1 MSTEPHPPEISIDSH
16 GVVLAAWH
24 LRAESEALTG
34 PGGRPCVVMGHG
46 FAATR
51 DAGLLPFARRFTAA
65 GVDVIVFDYRG
76 FGSSEGSPRQ
86 HVSHWKHRAD
96 YHAAI
101 AKARSLDGVDPD
113 RIVLWGSSY
122 SGGHVLPVAVRDGRI
137 AAVISQ
143 GAAMDGMK
151 AVLEIIRYAGPAQ
164 LARLGWHAGRD
175 LAHAV
180 LRRTPHLI
188 TVVGL
193 PGSLAVI
200 TAPGALDGYSHI
212 MGPTFRNEM
221 LARGIPGIVLNRPV
235 RAAARLSCP
244 ALIVLAEQDNI
255 APVGAVRAVAA
266 AAPDSELVELPCGH
280 FDLYV
285 GEIFERSVAAQVEF
299 LLRRLAVPTTVRRKT
314 SVPTSTTSSTAGVT

>member
-1 MSTEPHPPEISIDSH
+1 MSTTQNPPEISIDSH
-16 GVVLAAWH
+16 GVPLGAWH
-24 LRAESEALTG
+24 LRAEGEALTG
-34 PGGRPCVVMGHG
+34 AAGRPCVVMGHG
-46 FAATR
+46 FAGTR
-51 DAGLLPFARRFTAA
+51 DAGLLPFARRFAAA
-65 GVDVIVFDYRG
+65 GADVIVFDYRG
-76 FGSSEGSPRQ
+76 FGGSGGSPRQ
-86 HVSHWKHRAD
+86 QVSHWKHRED

-101 AKARSLDGVDPD
+101 AKARSLEGVDPG

-175 LAHAV
+175 LARAA
-180 LRRTPHLI
+180 LRRQPHLI
-188 TVVGL
+188 TVVGP

-200 TAPGALDGYSHI
+200 TAPGALDGYAHI

-221 LARGIPGIVLNRPV
+221 LARGIPGIALNRPV
-235 RAAARLSCP
+235 RVAGRLTCP

-255 APVGAVRAVAA
+255 APVSAVRAVAQ
-266 AAPDSELVELPCGH
+266 AAPDAELVELSCGH

-285 GEIFERSVAAQVEF
+285 GDIFERSVAAQVDF
-299 LLRRLAVPTTVRRKT
+299 LQRRLAAATKGRPTTAA
-314 SVPTSTTSSTAGVT
+314 AGS

>member
-1 MSTEPHPPEISIDSH
+1 MPKSQNPPEISIDSQ
-16 GVVLAAWH
+16 GVPLGAWH

-46 FAATR
+46 FAGTR
-51 DAGLLPFARRFTAA
+51 DAGLLPFARRFAAA
-65 GVDVIVFDYRG
+65 GLDVIVFDYRG
-76 FGSSEGSPRQ
+76 FGGSGGSPRQ
-86 HVSHWKHRAD
+86 HVSHWKHRED
-96 YHAAI
+96 YRAAI
-101 AKARSLDGVDPD
+101 AAARSLDGVDPG

-151 AVLEIIRYAGPAQ
+151 AVLEIVRYAGAAQ

-175 LAHAV
+175 FARAA
-180 LRRTPHLI
+180 LRRKPHLI
-188 TVVGL
+188 TVVGP

-200 TAPGALDGYSHI
+200 TAPGALEGYGNI
-212 MGPTFRNEM
+212 TGPMFRNEM
-221 LARGIPGIVLNRPV
+221 LARGIPGIALNRPV
-235 RAAARLSCP
+235 RVAGRLSCP

-255 APVGAVRAVAA
+255 APVSAVRAVAH
-266 AAPDSELVELPCGH
+266 AAPDAELVELPCGH

-299 LLRRLAVPTTVRRKT
+299 LQRRLAVPAKVAPTTT
-314 SVPTSTTSSTAGVT
+314 SVDV